1 MRSWI
6 GTGVLS
12 VAVLAMVGCAG
23 LSSVKMTS
31 ADREQTK
38 TITVRAEGKMPEE
51 MYYHGMG
58 QSVAGAF
65 GVVGAVAGMSMAED
79 PKAQIIATMKSNNIS
94 LPSIVQA
101 EFIKAMQAQNEF
113 RLAGDGMAADAEMV
127 LFINMYG
134 LGQSTGFSG
143 LYPLLNV
150 SASLRKPD
158 GTVIWQC
165 TDYVTPHNK
174 ANDEVHAFSDFIE
187 QPEVLRGVWSKVAG
201 IVSRMLVRDLSPQS

>member
-6 GTGVLS
+6 GAGLLG
-12 VAVLAMVGCAG
+12 VAVLATVGCAG
-23 LSSVKMTS
+23 LSKVSMSS
-31 ADREQTK
+31 ADRAQTK
-38 TITVRAEGKMPEE
+38 IITVQADDKMPEE
-51 MYYHGMG
+51 MFYHGMG

-65 GVVGAVAGMSMAED
+65 GAVGAVVGASMAED
-79 PKAQIIATMKSNNIS
+79 PKAQIIATMKSSNIS

-101 EFIKAMQAQNEF
+101 EFVKAMQAQNEF

-127 LFINMYG
+127 LFINVYG

-158 GTVIWQC
+158 GTVIWQR
-165 TDYVTPHNK
+165 TDYATPQNK
-174 ANDEVHAFSDFIE
+174 ENDEVHAFNDFIE

-201 IVSRMLVRDLSPQS
+201 IVSRMLVGELSPQR